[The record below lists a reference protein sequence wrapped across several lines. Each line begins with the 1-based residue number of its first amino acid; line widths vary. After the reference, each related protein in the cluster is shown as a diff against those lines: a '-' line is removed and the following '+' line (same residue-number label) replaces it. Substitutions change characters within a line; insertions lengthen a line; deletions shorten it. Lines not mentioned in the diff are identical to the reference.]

1 MMEIKLIEYSKTKK
15 GWLPHSVIKDNSIF
29 DFDYCPSYDM
39 LCYHMSGAGGLE
51 SASLGKYVCAP
62 KIGSKI
68 WIADGFKAFHNKSE
82 ITTRSQFR
90 ALGYQRIDTPIE
102 INGTTDPFEYAD
114 ADEPTEYCNFCGR
127 VPSDQVCSHLFY
139 DDYHGGFF
147 LGCGST
153 DLDFERTRKSLFRL
167 FRFLDETH
175 LKKPLPRIA
184 SCFNSREFECDY
196 RTQNHYEAGIAWL
209 NSLDGKTK
217 GPNAL
222 TTGWIYQYLERHSN
236 RIASPESTLW
246 IELPASK
253 LSTFLDL
260 DVNEEV
266 VEKLTVKFPR
276 KVSSA
281 HDKFFNTTPKEITE
295 VLLKPKTKQWRAE
308 KVMNIAVRN
317 VEVKR
322 GKAEISFSY
331 FITKGNKTCTR
342 FRHG

>member
-1 MMEIKLIEYSKTKK
+1 MEIKLIEYSKTKK
-15 GWLPHSVIKDNSIF
+15 GWLPHSVIKGNSIF

-39 LCYHMSGAGGLE
+39 LCFHESGSGGLE
-51 SASLGKYVCAP
+51 SASLGKFVCAP
-62 KIGSKI
+62 KIGAKI

-82 ITTRSQFR
+82 IETRSQFR
-90 ALGYQRIDTPIE
+90 ALGYQRIGTPIE

-127 VPSDQVCSHLFY
+127 VPSDQACSHLFY
-139 DDYHGGFF
+139 DNYNGGFF

-153 DLDFERTRKSLFRL
+153 ELDFESTRKSLFRL
-167 FRFLDETH
+167 FRFLDDTH
-175 LKKPLPRIA
+175 LKKTLPQIA

-209 NSLDGKTK
+209 DSLDGKTN

-222 TTGWIYQYLERHSN
+222 TTGWIYQYLESHSN
-236 RIASPESTLW
+236 RMASPESTLW
-246 IELPASK
+246 IDLPVSK
-253 LSTFLDL
+253 LSAFLDL

-281 HDKFFNTTPKEITE
+281 HDTFFNTTPKAITE
-295 VLLKPKTKQWRAE
+295 VLLKPKTKQWQAE

-331 FITKGNKTCTR
+331 FIAKGDKTCNR
-342 FRHG
+342 FRH